1 MPRIL
6 IATLDQTRPLADS
19 LLAKLN
25 QYYQSIGLLSDDNQI
40 ATQSIAVADLL
51 LVVMGADWAKHI
63 ADNPA
68 QFDAIADALRRSD
81 LPIIT
86 VLADGA
92 TMPPVVDFAPEH
104 RAIAYMSQAKI
115 AQNESFDADA
125 LTLARQMAGYI
136 QETSPEGYAAQ
147 TGKRATSPK
156 KRSGIPVN
164 VLIIIMAL
172 LFGVLIVA
180 IPRLRNASGGAN
192 PTPTPR
198 FNETVSAR
206 ITGRDFQL
214 GVSAGLSNSNDAR
227 GQEMLNGVEL
237 ALSQRPSV
245 IVNDLAHNIDILVQD
260 NGCTAGGGIDVA
272 NNFISSPDIVAVIGA
287 GCEEACK
294 SAVGLYDRAGIST
307 ISPACTSPILTQD
320 NHPSFYRTIP
330 SAEYSAIGSAQFAI
344 ANGWM
349 TAVIISDEQL
359 VGIQLANAFEQ
370 TYSAGGGTST
380 RINIETTTFSMTA
393 LVDQISEANPM
404 VVYFAGRE
412 STLVEL
418 RANLPET
425 INLIGGLL
433 INENQLVTNFGTQ
446 ANTIYIAV
454 PNLPDNPKLVQLR
467 QQYVAQFGTEPT
479 SLMFAYAYDAT
490 NMLLDAVEQIATDEN
505 GRILVDRFALREAL
519 KAYIGD
525 GVTGQIACDAD
536 GDCAQLTYTVYTIQ
550 NGELVASGD

>member
-6 IATLDQTRPLADS
+6 IATLNQTRPLAES

-25 QYYQSIGLLSDDNQI
+25 PYYPSIGLLSDDSQV

-51 LVVMGADWAKHI
+51 LVVMGADWTGHI
-63 ADNPA
+63 AKNRT

-86 VLADGA
+86 VLADGT
-92 TMPPVVDFAPEH
+92 TMPPVADFAPEH
-104 RAIAYMSQAKI
+104 RAIAYMSQANI
-115 AQNESFDADA
+115 RQNETFDADA

-136 QETSPEGYAAQ
+136 KETSPEGYAAQ
-147 TGKRATSPK
+147 MGKRTVSPK

-164 VLIIIMAL
+164 VLIIVMAL

-180 IPRLRNASGGAN
+180 IPRLRNASGGVN

-214 GVSAGLSNSNDAR
+214 GISAGLSNSNDTR

-245 IVNDLAHNIDILVQD
+245 VVNDLAHDVDLLVQD
-260 NGCTAGGGIDVA
+260 NACTAGGGIDVA
-272 NNFISSPDIVAVIGA
+272 NNFITSPDMVAVIGA
-287 GCEEACK
+287 SCEEACK

-330 SAEYSAIGSAQFAI
+330 SADYSAIGSAQFAI

-349 TAVIISDEQL
+349 SAVIISDEQL

-370 TYSAGGGTST
+370 TYSAGGGLGT
-380 RINIETTTFSMTA
+380 RINIETTTVSMTT
-393 LVDQISEANPM
+393 LVNQITEANPM

-425 INLIGGLL
+425 SPLIGGLL
-433 INENQLVTNFGTQ
+433 INENQFVTNFGAQ
-446 ANTIYIAV
+446 AQNIYITV
-454 PNLPDNPKLVQLR
+454 PNSPDTPQLAQLR
-467 QQYVAQFGTEPT
+467 EQYIAQFGAEPT
-479 SLMFAYAYDAT
+479 SLIFAYAYDAT
-490 NMLLDAVEQIATDEN
+490 NMLLDAVEQVAVNDN
-505 GRILVDRFALREAL
+505 GLIIVDRFALREAL
-519 KAYIGD
+519 KTYTGD
-525 GVTGQIACDAD
+525 GVTGQIACDAH
-536 GDCAQLTYTVYTIQ
+536 GDCAELRYTVYTIQ
-550 NGELVASGD
+550 NGELVAVGE

>member
-6 IATLDQTRPLADS
+6 IATLDQTRPLAES
-19 LLAKLN
+19 LLAKLA
-25 QYYQSIGLLSDDNQI
+25 QYYQSIGLLSDDNQV

-51 LVVMGADWAKHI
+51 LVVMGAGWTKHI
-63 ADNPA
+63 TDNQS
-68 QFDAIADALRRSD
+68 QFDAVADALRRSD

-92 TMPPVVDFAPEH
+92 TMPPVADFAPEH
-104 RAIAYMSQAKI
+104 RAIAYMSQASI
-115 AQNESFDADA
+115 TQNDSFDADA

-164 VLIIIMAL
+164 VLIIVMAL

-180 IPRLRNASGGAN
+180 IPRLRNTSGGAN

-206 ITGRDFQL
+206 MAGRDFQL
-214 GVSAGLSNSNDAR
+214 GVSAGLSNSTDAR

-245 IVNDLAHNIDILVQD
+245 VVNDLAHNIDILVQD
-260 NGCTAGGGIDVA
+260 NNCTAGGGIAVA
-272 NNFISSPDIVAVIGA
+272 NNFIASPDIVAVIGA

-320 NHPSFYRTIP
+320 NHPSFYRVIA
-330 SAEYSAIGSAQFAI
+330 SGDYNAIGSAQFAI

-349 TAVIISDEQL
+349 NAVIISDEQL
-359 VGIQLANAFEQ
+359 VGIQLANAFEA
-370 TYSAGGGTST
+370 TYLSGNGAST
-380 RINIETTTFSMTA
+380 RINIETTTFSMTT
-393 LVDQISEANPM
+393 LVNQITEANPM

-425 INLIGGLL
+425 MPLIGGLL
-433 INENQLVTNFGTQ
+433 INENQFVGNFGAQ
-446 ANTIYIAV
+446 ADNIYLAV
-454 PNLPDNPKLVQLR
+454 SNLPDNPQIAQLR
-467 QQYVAQFGTEPT
+467 QQYVAQFGTQPT
-479 SLMFAYAYDAT
+479 SLIFAYAYDAT

-505 GRILVDRFALREAL
+505 GLILVDRFALREAL
-519 KAYIGD
+519 KTYMGD
-525 GVTGQIACDAD
+525 GVTGKIACDGD
-536 GDCAQLTYTVYTIQ
+536 GDCAELSYTVYTIQ
-550 NGELVASGD
+550 NGELVVVGE

>member
-6 IATLDQTRPLADS
+6 IATLDQTRPLAES

-25 QYYQSIGLLSDDNQI
+25 QYYQSIGLLSDDNQV

-51 LVVMGADWAKHI
+51 LVVMGADWTKHI
-63 ADNPA
+63 SDNTV
-68 QFDAIADALRRSD
+68 QFDAIANALRRSD

-92 TMPPVVDFAPEH
+92 TMPPVADFAPEH

-115 AQNESFDADA
+115 ARNESFDADA

-147 TGKRATSPK
+147 TGKRAISPK

-180 IPRLRNASGGAN
+180 IPRLRNASSGAN

-214 GVSAGLSNSNDAR
+214 GVSAGLGNSNDAR
-227 GQEMLNGVEL
+227 GQEILNGVEL

-245 IVNDLAHNIDILVQD
+245 VVNDLAHNIDILVQD

-330 SAEYSAIGSAQFAI
+330 SADYSAIGSAQFAI

-359 VGIQLANAFEQ
+359 VGIQLANAFES
-370 TYSAGGGTST
+370 TYSSGGGTST
-380 RINIETTTFSMTA
+380 RINIETTTFSMTT
-393 LVDQISEANPM
+393 LVNQIIEANPM
-404 VVYFAGRE
+404 VVYFGGRE

-425 INLIGGLL
+425 LPLIGGLL
-433 INENQLVTNFGTQ
+433 INENQFVTNFGAQ
-446 ANTIYIAV
+446 ADTIYIAV
-454 PNLPDNPKLVQLR
+454 SNSPDTPRLAQLR
-467 QQYVAQFGTEPT
+467 QQYVAQFGIEPT
-479 SLMFAYAYDAT
+479 SLIFAYAYDAT
-490 NMLLDAVEQIATDEN
+490 NMLLNAVEQIATDEN
-505 GRILVDRFALREAL
+505 GLILVDRFALREAL
-519 KAYIGD
+519 KTYIGD

-536 GDCAQLTYTVYTIQ
+536 GDCAELTYTVYTIQ
-550 NGELVASGD
+550 NGELVAVGE